1 VRVRR
6 DVAPGKRGQNC
17 GAELTR
23 RSRDEHASY
32 LRHNRRIVLGP
43 RVDVY
48 RALNWFVVGG
58 QSCGAW
64 LEVDTWRR

>member
-6 DVAPGKRGQNC
+6 DVAPGKRAENG

-23 RSRDEHASY
+23 RTRHEHASD

-43 RVDVY
+43 CVDVY
-48 RALNWFVVGG
+48 GPKLVEWFVVASGLF
-58 QSCGAW
+58 AW
-64 LEVDTWRR
+64 NT

>member
-6 DVAPGKRGQNC
+6 DMAPGKRAQNG

-23 RSRDEHASY
+23 RSRDEHASC

-43 RVDVY
+43 CVDVY
-48 RALNWFVVGG
+48 RGG
-58 QSCGAW
+58 RIG
-64 LEVDTWRR
+64 